1 VSELIVE
8 VCEVLDVKPHPN
20 ADRLELIQVKGW
32 EVVVQKDLLKP
43 GDPVVYFPPDSVL
56 TEELA
61 DRLGIRKYL
70 VPVKRDGSVTGY
82 RVRAARL
89 RGVASYGTID
99 SQVPEGVDVGTDVAA
114 LYGVTKWEPPPQ
126 SMGGLPGLKGKQ
138 YRANVSAAFHKYK
151 SIEHLR
157 NNRTAFQD
165 GEIVVLTEKLHGTNS
180 RVGLIRVNREPA
192 TGILG
197 FFQRSWRRVFGDPAA
212 KFEWMAGS
220 HNVIRE
226 VYNAD
231 GSLADYSLPYKYD
244 GVKSLLSE
252 LSSGRHDV
260 ILFGEIYGSG
270 VQDMTY
276 GLKDGEKDFAA
287 FDISVDGRYLDA
299 DEKFNLFARHG
310 IPFVPLIYRGPF
322 SWDLVKHYTDGPTT
336 MCEASDAGPFKGR
349 EGVVVTALIEPTDY
363 PGRKIYKSVSADY
376 LARANGT
383 DSH

>member
-1 VSELIVE
+1 MSELVVE

-20 ADRLELIQVKGW
+20 TDRLELIQVKGW
-32 EVVVQKDLLKP
+32 DVVVQKDLLKV

-56 TEELA
+56 TEDLA

-82 RVRAARL
+82 RVRAARI

-99 SQVPEGVDVGTDVAA
+99 SQVPEGVDVGADVAEM
-114 LYGVTKWEPPPQ
+114 YGVTKWEPPPQ
-126 SMGGLPGLKGKQ
+126 SMGGVPGLKGKQ

-157 NNRTAFQD
+157 NHRNAFQD
-165 GEIVVLTEKLHGTNS
+165 GEMVVVTEKIHGTNC
-180 RVGLIRVNREPA
+180 RVGLIRVDRETA
-192 TGILG
+192 RGILG
-197 FFQRSWRRVFGDPAA
+197 FFQSAWRRIFGEPSP
-212 KFEWMAGS
+212 KFEFMAGS

-226 VYNAD
+226 VHNAD
-231 GSLADYSLPYKYD
+231 GSLSDYALPYKYE
-244 GVKSLLSE
+244 GVKALLSA
-252 LSSGRHDV
+252 LSAGKDDV

-276 GLKDGEKDFAA
+276 GLKDGEKDFTA
-287 FDISVDGRYLDA
+287 FDVTVNGRYLDA
-299 DEKFNLFARHG
+299 DEKFTLFARHG
-310 IPFVPLIYRGPF
+310 IPMVPILYRGPF
-322 SWDLVKHYTDGPTT
+322 HWGIVERHTYGMTT
-336 MCEASDAGPFKGR
+336 MCKAADAGSFPGR
-349 EGVVVTALIEPTDY
+349 EGVVVTALVEPKEY

-376 LARANGT
+376 LARSNGT